1 MGSKAYKNKAIQTDL
16 ERSHIADL
24 TKKKS
29 IFAIGLSDI
38 VSLNSKT

>member
-24 TKKKS
+24 TKKS
-29 IFAIGLSDI
+29 IFALGLSYI